1 MKKRYPYYMAAP
13 GFLLFTAFF
22 ILTFFISFFYSFTN
36 WNFKRADFVG
46 LENYKEILTNE
57 GMRAAIKNTVL
68 FTVLTTIGKV
78 GIGLILAI
86 FLNRQSKI
94 VNFMRTIFYLPAV
107 INSIAV
113 GIVFKSILHP
123 SKGLLS
129 NFLRTVGFG
138 GLCQNWLTD
147 PSVAMFSVCG
157 VEIWK
162 FSGYTMMIL
171 LAGMQNISSDYYEA
185 AVIDGAS
192 GFQKFRYITFPLL
205 LPSIN
210 NVVVLSII
218 GGLKVFDVVISTTGG
233 GPGYATE
240 VLNTLIYRSYSYQRY
255 GQATAGT
262 TILAVI
268 VLIVTLFTYNTIS
281 KREVEA

>member
-1 MKKRYPYYMAAP
+1 
-13 GFLLFTAFF
+13 
-22 ILTFFISFFYSFTN
+22 
-36 WNFKRADFVG
+36 
-46 LENYKEILTNE
+46 
-57 GMRAAIKNTVL
+57 
-68 FTVLTTIGKV
+68 
-78 GIGLILAI
+78 
-86 FLNRQSKI
+86 
-94 VNFMRTIFYLPAV
+94 
-107 INSIAV
+107 
-113 GIVFKSILHP
+113 
-123 SKGLLS
+123 
-129 NFLRTVGFG
+129 
-138 GLCQNWLTD
+138 
-147 PSVAMFSVCG
+147 
-157 VEIWK
+157 
-162 FSGYTMMIL
+162 
-171 LAGMQNISSDYYEA
+171 MQNISSDYYEA